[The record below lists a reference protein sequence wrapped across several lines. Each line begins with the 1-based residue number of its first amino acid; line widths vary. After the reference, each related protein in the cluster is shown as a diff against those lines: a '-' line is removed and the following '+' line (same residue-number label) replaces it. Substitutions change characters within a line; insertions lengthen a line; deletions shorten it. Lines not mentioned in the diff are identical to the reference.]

1 MAIKNRT
8 THAMIMLPAD
18 LLDDIESFQEDHRVR
33 TRNKAIREL
42 IRQGLDKVAEDSHEE

>member
-8 THAMIMLPAD
+8 THAMIMLPTE
-18 LLDDIESFQEDHRVR
+18 LLGEIESFQEEHRVR

-42 IRQGLDKVAEDSHEE
+42 IRLGLEKVAEDSHEE